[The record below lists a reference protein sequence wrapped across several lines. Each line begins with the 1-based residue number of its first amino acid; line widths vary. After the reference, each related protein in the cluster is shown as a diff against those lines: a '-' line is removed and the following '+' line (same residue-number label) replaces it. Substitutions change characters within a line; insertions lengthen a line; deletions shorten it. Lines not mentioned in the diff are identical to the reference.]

1 MNQTIEQQGT
11 LTIAL
16 HIVTGADYRAKRVT
30 LISVHR
36 VTVEEARDR
45 VEKFKA
51 LNEHIPFNHVT
62 STWTYRT
69 EL

>member
-1 MNQTIEQQGT
+1 MNQAIGQQGT
-11 LTIAL
+11 LIIAL
-16 HIVTGADYRAKRVT
+16 HIVTGTDYRIKRVT
-30 LISVHR
+30 MLSVHR

-62 STWTYRT
+62 STWTCSI